1 MQKEKVWD
9 EIVGEISRNIS
20 EESLISRFSCLKL
33 KSLEKDT
40 IIIETPNSLIS
51 DWISQNY
58 SDQLS
63 TAVNAIIGR
72 KVGFIFEVN
81 PELMLSSTEP
91 DSGPGT
97 VKRVAGHEY
106 RAETVHAGLAKKY
119 TFESFVT
126 GRSNRFAW
134 AACKAVAEKKANN
147 YNPLFISGGVGLG
160 KTHLLNAV
168 GNELLKRNPRLRV
181 ICIQAETFMNDMI
194 RAIRNDKMDAF
205 RRRFR
210 KEIDV
215 LLIDDIEIIA
225 GKERTQEEYYYTFN
239 NLYLAGK
246 KIVIA
251 SARFPRDMEA
261 LDERIKSRFESGII
275 ADIQPPDFDTRMAIL
290 RFKARK
296 EKIQVPEEVF
306 KLLAEHIRSNIHKL
320 EGSLI
325 KLSAASSLYGCSVT
339 VQLAEEM
346 LHSIFDEN
354 QAVLSPET
362 VMKAVA
368 ECFNVKISELK
379 SKKRNRKFTLPRHIA
394 MYLCRELCKMSF
406 PEIGRS
412 FGNRDHS
419 TVMHACKKIGIEQN
433 TDFELRRH
441 LNVLSKKLDTRNINK
456 LK

>member
-1 MQKEKVWD
+1 MHKEKVWD
-9 EIVGEISRNIS
+9 EIIGEISRNLS
-20 EESLISRFSCLKL
+20 EKSLISRFSCLKL

-58 SDQLS
+58 SEQLS
-63 TAVNAIIGR
+63 TAVKAIIGR
-72 KVGFIFEVN
+72 RVSFMFEVN
-81 PELMLSSTEP
+81 PELMLPAPEQASAP
-91 DSGPGT
+91 GP
-97 VKRVAGHEY
+97 VINIAGHEN
-106 RAETVHAGLAKKY
+106 RAGAVYAGLAQKY

-126 GRSNRFAW
+126 GGSNRFAW

-147 YNPLFISGGVGLG
+147 YNPLFIYGGVGLG

-181 ICIQAETFMNDMI
+181 ICTQAEAFMNDMI
-194 RAIRNDKMDAF
+194 RSIRNDKMDAF

-210 KEIDV
+210 KECDV
-215 LLIDDIEIIA
+215 LLMDDIEIIA

-239 NLYLAGK
+239 NLYLGGK

-251 SARFPRDMEA
+251 SGKFPREMEG
-261 LDERIKSRFESGII
+261 LEERIKSRFESGII
-275 ADIQPPDFDTRMAIL
+275 ADIQPPDFETRVAIL
-290 RFKARK
+290 RFKAK
-296 EKIQVPEEVF
+296 KDKIDVPEEVF
-306 KLLAEHIRSNIHKL
+306 KFLAERIRSNIHKL
-320 EGSLI
+320 EGSLL
-325 KLSAASSLYGCSVT
+325 KLSAAASLYGCPVSL
-339 VQLAEEM
+339 QLAEEM

-354 QAVLSPET
+354 HAVLSPEM
-362 VMKAVA
+362 VMKVVA

-379 SKKRNRKFTLPRHIA
+379 SKKRNRKFTLPRHMA

-419 TVMHACKKIGIEQN
+419 TVIHACKKIGIEQN
-433 TDFELRRH
+433 TDFESRRH
-441 LNVLSKKLDTRNINK
+441 LQALRKKLYA
-456 LK
+456 